1 MYASKTSFGSPYEG
15 SPSPGP
21 ESLYGSRQ
29 GLQGGVG
36 GDEGEVVHKQDEQ
49 QEVEE
54 DENMEEVDEEENKEQ
69 EVEQVEAEYLTMASI
84 LTVVPTM
91 KDVEGG
97 PKEEKK
103 EDMEQEGKRE
113 AGVELDDKEVE
124 EINSVDQQ
132 QQEEME
138 TAR

>member
-29 GLQGGVG
+29 GLQGEVG

-54 DENMEEVDEEENKEQ
+54 DENMEEVVEEENKEQ
-69 EVEQVEAEYLTMASI
+69 EVEQGEAEYLTMASI

-91 KDVEGG
+91 KDVEGS
-97 PKEEKK
+97 PKGEKE
-103 EDMEQEGKRE
+103 EDMEEEGKRE
-113 AGVELDDKEVE
+113 AGVEMDDKEVE

-138 TAR
+138 TTR

>member
-1 MYASKTSFGSPYEG
+1 M
-15 SPSPGP
+15 
-21 ESLYGSRQ
+21 
-29 GLQGGVG
+29 
-36 GDEGEVVHKQDEQ
+36 VHKQDEQ

-54 DENMEEVDEEENKEQ
+54 DENMEEVVEEENKEQ
-69 EVEQVEAEYLTMASI
+69 EVEQGEAEYLTMASI

-91 KDVEGG
+91 KNVEGS
-97 PKEEKK
+97 PKEEKE
-103 EDMEQEGKRE
+103 EDMEEEGKRE

-138 TAR
+138 TTR

>member
-29 GLQGGVG
+29 GLQGGEE
-36 GDEGEVVHKQDEQ
+36 GDVVHKQAEQ

-54 DENMEEVDEEENKEQ
+54 DENMEEVVEEENKEQ
-69 EVEQVEAEYLTMASI
+69 EVEQGEAEYLTMASI

-91 KDVEGG
+91 KDVEGS
-97 PKEEKK
+97 PKGEKE
-103 EDMEQEGKRE
+103 EDMEEEGKRE
-113 AGVELDDKEVE
+113 AGVEMDDKEVE

-138 TAR
+138 TTR

>member
-1 MYASKTSFGSPYEG
+1 M
-15 SPSPGP
+15 
-21 ESLYGSRQ
+21 
-29 GLQGGVG
+29 
-36 GDEGEVVHKQDEQ
+36 VHKQAEQ

-54 DENMEEVDEEENKEQ
+54 DENMEQVVEEENKEQ
-69 EVEQVEAEYLTMASI
+69 EVEQGEAEYLTMASI

-91 KDVEGG
+91 KDVEGS
-97 PKEEKK
+97 PKEEKE
-103 EDMEQEGKRE
+103 EDMEEEGKRE

-138 TAR
+138 TTR